1 MVTRANFGGDAA
13 PPRLSMATAKVA
25 ARHVLLSGPANAK
38 NLAIICGWGGSKLKN
53 VAKYAALWHRIG
65 WRTATVEMTMEMTFT
80 DASRT
85 PAASVAAMVADEC
98 RQHRMG
104 SSDAKVVSHSFS
116 NGGTFMSLLIQ
127 DCAADVRFD
136 AAVYDSC
143 PSLYTRLLPLGAPF
157 VLASSGK
164 PIAEIAVDMVR
175 HVPYAFA
182 WAFAGITNLVAL
194 PKPLGLFHRLFTA
207 EDNKPKPEL
216 FIYSSADWLIPPSHV
231 ESFIESRKAMGSDP
245 IHVLG
250 PLADSPHCGHI
261 RTHPEEYA
269 QAIENFAKAVT
280 ESNAAPASDMHDG
293 K

>member
-1 MVTRANFGGDAA
+1 MT
-13 PPRLSMATAKVA
+13 TARSLA
-25 ARHVLLSGPANAK
+25 ARHVLLAGPAKAK
-38 NLAIICGWGGSKLKN
+38 NLAVLCGWGGSKLKN
-53 VAKYAALWHRIG
+53 VGKYAELWHRIG
-65 WRTATVEMTMEMTFT
+65 WRTATVEMTMEMTFM

-85 PAASVAAMVADEC
+85 PAEAVAAMIAEEC
-98 RQHRMG
+98 RHHREQQA
-104 SSDAKVVSHSFS
+104 SSAQIVSHSFS

-127 DCAADVRFD
+127 DQAADVRFD

-164 PIAEIAVDMVR
+164 PYTEIAVDMVR

-182 WAFAGITNLVAL
+182 WTVGAITNLAAL

-207 EDNKPKPEL
+207 EDNEPKPEL
-216 FIYSSADWLIPPSHV
+216 FVYSSTDWLIPPSHV
-231 ESFIESRKAMGSDP
+231 ESFIEARKAAGSKP

-250 PLADSPHCGHI
+250 PLANSPHCGHI

-269 QAIENFAKAVT
+269 SAIAEFAKSLTVQ
-280 ESNAAPASDMHDG
+280 
-293 K
+293 